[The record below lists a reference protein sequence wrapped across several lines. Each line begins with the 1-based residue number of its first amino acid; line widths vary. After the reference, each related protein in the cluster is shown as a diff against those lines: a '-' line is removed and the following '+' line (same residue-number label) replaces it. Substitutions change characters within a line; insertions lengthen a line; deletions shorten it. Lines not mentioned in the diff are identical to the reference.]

1 MDGSGNGVYHRVEPG
16 TEIQYKFRVGTGNW
30 WVLKEDSPTV
40 TDSAGNQNNVLKAT
54 ASSATSKTAN
64 DVISHEHQNGAEA
77 AEQGAISD
85 GDYVNVHHDSTDNL
99 IKSGPPEV

>member
-1 MDGSGNGVYHRVEPG
+1 MKELNSSIDPV
-16 TEIQYKFRVGTGNW
+16 
-30 WVLKEDSPTV
+30 VLANYLV

-54 ASSATSKTAN
+54 ASSATSKAAN
-64 DVISHEHQNGAEA
+64 DVISHEHQNGTEA